1 MMSNTDMKRRALAL
15 CLLAAATSPVVAQT
29 SGFLMPSFGPTASW
43 DHPIEESDLLP
54 VAYAQEGETL
64 PAPQKQPTLR
74 DVINRAES
82 AEAPPVGV
90 PSPAIEL
97 VPPTRPT
104 PSLPAGSSQYGEI
117 VAPPVIVE
125 GETQASPPPT
135 PSSPRNLS
143 VESADSPEPTA
154 PLAAPRLNPS
164 PSPATGSRQGT
175 SVPLPTRNSASPS
188 TLNPQAVSPSTT
200 GPSTASPGKATSP
213 VNGPTSSPVATSSE
227 ATTSTTVTTE
237 VVTQSEMLAAGFD
250 ESERDFSLFEPLRKF
265 GNGCLQAGLFVG
277 YETTYLTV
285 VGDSSQTVTLNDLL
299 QGNSVSQEADAG
311 LGLGFRT
318 WAGLRS
324 GNSGF
329 RVAYWGFEEGYSSPS
344 DAIGSLDNTLFATG
358 YNLRAKTVDAEL
370 FQQFCL
376 PGGYPG
382 SRDSSL
388 YTSLGV
394 RYAELERSAHTFG
407 RGTVGDAD
415 VGFADLAGEAYG
427 ATTLEGW
434 GLTASIGG
442 SHALR
447 WHWLHAR
454 HAPGYFA
461 PEGCSPIM
469 HPWSFVWGIR
479 GAVLE
484 ADTQAS
490 ALTEARAISFG
501 DPNFAQ
507 LSDFDAD
514 SWEGTVA
521 MGHLQL
527 GLEYRR
533 HLRWCPS
540 VLTVAAGF
548 EGQYWETGDGNARS
562 QSSVGSFPLPSNGS
576 VVATAEANDGNLGL
590 IGGFF
595 RAGLSY

>member
-1 MMSNTDMKRRALAL
+1 MMSNKDVKRRALAL
-15 CLLAAATSPVVAQT
+15 WLFAAAASPVAAQT
-29 SGFLMPSFGPTASW
+29 SGFLMPSLGPAASW
-43 DHPIEESDLLP
+43 DQPIEESELLP

-64 PAPQKQPTLR
+64 PVPRKQPTLR
-74 DVINRAES
+74 DVINRPES
-82 AEAPPVGV
+82 AETPSQGV
-90 PSPAIEL
+90 PSAGIEL

-104 PSLPAGSSQYGEI
+104 PALPAGSSQYGEI

-125 GETQASPPPT
+125 GEARETPAPPV
-135 PSSPRNLS
+135 SSPRTIPA
-143 VESADSPEPTA
+143 ESIVSPEPSA
-154 PLAAPRLNPS
+154 PLAAPQLSNPLPPPPTTVPRQE
-164 PSPATGSRQGT
+164 PSGTPPPRANASSQTGS
-175 SVPLPTRNSASPS
+175 PP
-188 TLNPQAVSPSTT
+188 TT
-200 GPSTASPGKATSP
+200 GPGKAAASA
-213 VNGPTSSPVATSSE
+213 NGTPAANLPTSSGV
-227 ATTSTTVTTE
+227 TTPATVTTE
-237 VVTQSEMLAAGFD
+237 VVTESSTLAAWFND
-250 ESERDFSLFEPLRKF
+250 AQRDFSLFEPLRKV
-265 GNGCLQAGLFVG
+265 GNGCLHAGLFVG

-285 VGDSSQTVTLNDLL
+285 VGDSSQTVTLSDLL
-299 QGNSVSQEADAG
+299 QDRSVSEETEVG

-344 DAIGSLDNTLFATG
+344 GVLRPFDETLFSTG
-358 YNLRAKTVDAEL
+358 YNLQAMTVDAEL
-370 FQQFCL
+370 FQEFCL
-376 PGGYPG
+376 PGCHPG
-382 SRDSSL
+382 SRDSIL

-394 RYAELERSAHTFG
+394 RYAELERSAHTLG
-407 RGTVGDAD
+407 LGTAGSV
-415 VGFADLAGEAYG
+415 DLLGLAQG
-427 ATTLEGW
+427 AMTMEGW

-447 WHWLHAR
+447 WHWLQAR

-484 ADTQAS
+484 ADTSLS
-490 ALTEARAISFG
+490 ALTQAQANWTV
-501 DPNFAQ
+501 DP
-507 LSDFDAD
+507 DIAD
-514 SWEGTVA
+514 QSRDLETGTWEGTVA

-540 VLTVAAGF
+540 VFTVAAGF
-548 EGQYWETGDGNARS
+548 EGQVWETGDATARS
-562 QSSVGSFPLPSNGS
+562 QSGAGVAGILPPFGGN

-590 IGGFF
+590 VGGFF

>member
-1 MMSNTDMKRRALAL
+1 MMSNKDMKRRALAL
-15 CLLAAATSPVVAQT
+15 WLVAAAASPVAAQT

-43 DHPIEESDLLP
+43 DHPIEESELLP

-74 DVINRAES
+74 EVINRAES
-82 AEAPPVGV
+82 GEAPPVEV

-97 VPPTRPT
+97 VPPTRPAPT
-104 PSLPAGSSQYGEI
+104 LPAGSSQYGEI

-125 GETQASPPPT
+125 GEAQASPPPT
-135 PSSPRNLS
+135 ASSSRNLS
-143 VESADSPEPTA
+143 VESTVGPAPSA
-154 PLAAPRLNPS
+154 PLEAPRLS
-164 PSPATGSRQGT
+164 PPASPATGSRRGANATPPSRNNANPTT
-175 SVPLPTRNSASPS
+175 SS
-188 TLNPQAVSPSTT
+188 PQAVGSPTASSPTANA
-200 GPSTASPGKATSP
+200 PTASPGKVTASETE
-213 VNGPTSSPVATSSE
+213 PTSAEVATSSV
-227 ATTSTTVTTE
+227 VTTE
-237 VVTQSEMLAAGFD
+237 VVTQSDMLAAGFD
-250 ESERDFSLFEPLRKF
+250 NSQRDFSLFEPLRRF

-285 VGDSSQTVTLNDLL
+285 VGDSSQTVTLSDLL
-299 QGNSVSQEADAG
+299 LDTSVSQETDVG

-344 DAIGSLDNTLFATG
+344 DAIGPLGDTLFATG
-358 YNLRAKTVDAEL
+358 YNLQAKTVDAEL

-376 PGGYPG
+376 PGAYPG

-394 RYAELERSAHTFG
+394 RYAELERSSHTLG
-407 RGTVGDAD
+407 RGTVGD
-415 VGFADLAGEAYG
+415 VDLAGEAHG
-427 ATTLEGW
+427 ATMLEGW

-461 PEGCSPIM
+461 PEGYAPIV
-469 HPWSFVWGIR
+469 HPWSFVWGVR
-479 GAVLE
+479 GAVLQ
-484 ADTQAS
+484 ADTNVS
-490 ALTEARAISFG
+490 ALTEARAISFAG
-501 DPNFAQ
+501 PSFTQ

-527 GLEYRR
+527 GLEHRR

-548 EGQYWETGDGNARS
+548 EGQVWETGDATARS
-562 QSSVGSFPLPSNGS
+562 QSAANLFPPNER